1 MKCWVCSR
9 QAKGFGHVDLR
20 FKVGHP
26 KRYPVDW
33 IFCSRRCQDCFHRLY
48 VVGIRTLEREGRL
61 PTHAD
66 LGPGVI
72 DPTEAELAA
81 MEQCLNAF
89 CQILA
94 NTRGEITELI
104 PIHPDRVRMELLPSG
119 DYRYRIRDQAG
130 SEIVLPQGRDHALGH
145 QRHSCLLAR

>member
-1 MKCWVCSR
+1 MKCWVCFR

-26 KRYPVDW
+26 RRYPIDW
-33 IFCSRRCQDCFHRLY
+33 IFCSRRCQGCFHRLY
-48 VVGIRTLEREGRL
+48 AVGIRTLEREGRL

-81 MEQCLNAF
+81 MEQCLKPLGEA
-89 CQILA
+89 A
-94 NTRGEITELI
+94 GEIGMDRPLSSYTQQEALRLI
-104 PIHPDRVRMELLPSG
+104 NAVVTTYVEAMVQEHERSKYPPVRMQL
-119 DYRYRIRDQAG
+119 DQ
-130 SEIVLPQGRDHALGH
+130 SPTR
-145 QRHSCLLAR
+145 